1 MAIFNSYVKLP
12 EGILDNHWMPIGCP
26 LVSGLRPEVVCFL
39 TELALASEDVQ
50 MGGPEMLRGFP
61 AGSRYSTKRCVWDG
75 TKWTKLGGFSTWR
88 LLRKKSDFVGRYRLP
103 KWHPSGLENVSW
115 HLVTAAGSLYQGSG
129 TTKSGLF
136 LAKIIRPIYNVIFED
151 RGHRCHGCHRY
162 LQCRLC
168 L

>member
-1 MAIFNSYVKLP
+1 MYKWEAQRCS
-12 EGILDNHWMPIGCP
+12 EA
-26 LVSGLRPEVVCFL
+26 SQQEVG
-39 TELALASEDVQ
+39 TAPNDVFG
-50 MGGPEMLRGFP
+50 MG
-61 AGSRYSTKRCVWDG
+61 K
-75 TKWTKLGGFSTWR
+75 KWTKHGGFTTWR
-88 LLRKKSDFVGRYRLP
+88 LLRKKSDFVGRDRLP

-151 RGHRCHGCHRY
+151 RGHRCHRY